1 MSKINPTQKPMDS
14 QTRASPSFRVNK
26 RKEPKFTVKRPPCE
40 CQDCTGR
47 RGPPRDINKLPK
59 KRARLNDSVCETPE
73 KKKRKTTTKARPKL
87 TNKQAAKLTAK
98 EMPKKTRRRRAARD
112 DKD

>member
-73 KKKRKTTTKARPKL
+73 KKKRKTTKARPKL